1 MAWKQPGRS
10 VFGIT
15 SSILFSITTSS
26 DFAVD
31 SYEVKATY
39 YLIKPTTEEQVSKAL
54 DRCNLQMMMNEASIL
69 VPAKNMEI
77 RLLLHQISYTEY
89 LNRRVLVHLK
99 DGHQEEIFMNQKD
112 FAALLLPYPWL
123 CDCMKGILVN
133 FEEVDKL
140 LDDRFVLKNGTSIP
154 ISRLKY
160 QDVRE
165 QYIRYSYDL
174 ARGGQL
180 V

>member
-1 MAWKQPGRS
+1 
-10 VFGIT
+10 
-15 SSILFSITTSS
+15 
-26 DFAVD
+26 
-31 SYEVKATY
+31 
-39 YLIKPTTEEQVSKAL
+39 
-54 DRCNLQMMMNEASIL
+54 
-69 VPAKNMEI
+69 
-77 RLLLHQISYTEY
+77 
-89 LNRRVLVHLK
+89 
-99 DGHQEEIFMNQKD
+99 MNQKD
-112 FAALLLPYPWL
+112 FAALLPYPWL

-140 LDDRFVLKNGTSIP
+140 LDDRFMLKNGTSIP

-174 ARGGQL
+174 VRGGQL

>member
-1 MAWKQPGRS
+1 
-10 VFGIT
+10 
-15 SSILFSITTSS
+15 
-26 DFAVD
+26 
-31 SYEVKATY
+31 
-39 YLIKPTTEEQVSKAL
+39 
-54 DRCNLQMMMNEASIL
+54 
-69 VPAKNMEI
+69 
-77 RLLLHQISYTEY
+77 
-89 LNRRVLVHLK
+89 
-99 DGHQEEIFMNQKD
+99 
-112 FAALLLPYPWL
+112 
-123 CDCMKGILVN
+123 MKGILVN

>member
-1 MAWKQPGRS
+1 
-10 VFGIT
+10 
-15 SSILFSITTSS
+15 
-26 DFAVD
+26 
-31 SYEVKATY
+31 
-39 YLIKPTTEEQVSKAL
+39 
-54 DRCNLQMMMNEASIL
+54 
-69 VPAKNMEI
+69 
-77 RLLLHQISYTEY
+77 
-89 LNRRVLVHLK
+89 
-99 DGHQEEIFMNQKD
+99 
-112 FAALLLPYPWL
+112 
-123 CDCMKGILVN
+123 MKGILVN

-154 ISRLKY
+154 ICRLKY